1 MIESLT
7 EIFDTFHFLRPWWFL
22 GLLPVVAVIGFY
34 TWRKRNAGNWET
46 IINPELLPFLLQ
58 GSGGKHALSGPWL
71 VAFMISAWI
80 FCCLGLAG
88 PAWQQ
93 LPQPVHKQDSALVV
107 VLDLSPSMLAEDIS
121 PNRLVRARYKLIDIL
136 TRRTEG
142 VVGLIV
148 YGGDSH
154 TVSPLTED
162 SNTIMS
168 MVPVLEP
175 NLMPETGSNVEEGL
189 ASAIDLAV
197 SGGYQQADIL
207 LITDGIDKSA
217 LSNIAP
223 IISGEG
229 NIVYGGDSH
238 TVSPLTEDSNTI
250 MSMVP
255 VLEPNLMPETGS
267 NVEEGLASAIDL
279 AVSGGYQQADILL
292 ITDGIDKSA
301 LSNIAPIISGQGNYR
316 LSILGVG
323 TTDGAPIPSF
333 AGGFIKKAGNV
344 IVAKLNVG
352 TLRKIAANNGGSY
365 QTLSADDRDIDNL
378 LAGMDSLLTNST
390 RETDRSFDLWDDQ
403 GYWLVLLLLPVLLLS
418 FRKGSV
424 VVILIAPLLFTA
436 QPVEALEWQDLW
448 QTPDQQASEAM
459 KAEDFEAA
467 KDLFEDSRWRGSAA
481 FKAGDF
487 DQAIADFS
495 QDDSAIGDYNHGNA
509 LAKAGDLE
517 GAIEAYNNAL
527 SKEPKMEDARFNL
540 DLVEQLKDQQDQD
553 QQNQEQQDQ
562 DQQSQEQQD
571 QDQQSQEQKIKT
583 SRARNN
589 KIRTNR
595 AKNSKIRTS
604 RVKNKKIRT
613 KNNKIRINKT
623 NLMKILPSLSKISL
637 RTKMKP
643 QQRKNKKKRFLLK
656 S

>member
-142 VVGLIV
+142 VIGL
-148 YGGDSH
+148 
-154 TVSPLTED
+154 
-162 SNTIMS
+162 
-168 MVPVLEP
+168 
-175 NLMPETGSNVEEGL
+175 
-189 ASAIDLAV
+189 
-197 SGGYQQADIL
+197 
-207 LITDGIDKSA
+207 
-217 LSNIAP
+217 
-223 IISGEG
+223 
-229 NIVYGGDSH
+229 IVYGGDSH

-562 DQQSQEQQD
+562 DQQNQQQDQDQQSQEQEDQDQQSQEQQDQGQQSQEQQD
-571 QDQQSQEQKIKT
+571 QDQQSQEQKDQDQEQQNQDQQNESNEDPAQPEQDKPEDKNEAATEEEQKEEVSVEELSDEEKQEQEAIE
-583 SRARNN
+583 RILRR
-589 KIRTNR
+589 IPDDPGGLLR
-595 AKNSKIRTS
+595 AKFRHQARQRSQNR
-604 RVKNKKIRT
+604 RPP
-613 KNNKIRINKT
+613 T
-623 NLMKILPSLSKISL
+623 NEE
-637 RTKMKP
+637 RW
-643 QQRKNKKKRFLLK
+643 
-656 S
+656 

>member
-162 SNTIMS
+162 SNTIVS

-175 NLMPETGSNVEEGL
+175 NLLPETGSNVEEGL
-189 ASAIDLAV
+189 ASAIDLAMN
-197 SGGYQQADIL
+197 GGYQQADIL
-207 LITDGIDKSA
+207 LVTDGIDKSA

-223 IISGEG
+223 IISGE
-229 NIVYGGDSH
+229 
-238 TVSPLTEDSNTI
+238 
-250 MSMVP
+250 
-255 VLEPNLMPETGS
+255 
-267 NVEEGLASAIDL
+267 
-279 AVSGGYQQADILL
+279 
-292 ITDGIDKSA
+292 
-301 LSNIAPIISGQGNYR
+301 GNYR

-424 VVILIAPLLFTA
+424 VVILIAPLLFTN

-459 KAEDFEAA
+459 KAENYEAA

-571 QDQQSQEQKIKT
+571 QEQQSQEQQDQDQQSQEQQDQDQQSQEQKDQDQEQQNQDQQNESNEDPAQPEQDKPEDKNEAATEEEQKEEVSVEELSDEEKQEQEAIE
-583 SRARNN
+583 RILRR
-589 KIRTNR
+589 IPDDPGGLLR
-595 AKNSKIRTS
+595 AKFRHQARQRSQNR
-604 RVKNKKIRT
+604 RPP
-613 KNNKIRINKT
+613 T
-623 NLMKILPSLSKISL
+623 NEE
-637 RTKMKP
+637 RW
-643 QQRKNKKKRFLLK
+643 
-656 S
+656 

>member
-223 IISGEG
+223 IISG
-229 NIVYGGDSH
+229 
-238 TVSPLTEDSNTI
+238 
-250 MSMVP
+250 
-255 VLEPNLMPETGS
+255 
-267 NVEEGLASAIDL
+267 
-279 AVSGGYQQADILL
+279 
-292 ITDGIDKSA
+292 
-301 LSNIAPIISGQGNYR
+301 QGNYR

-448 QTPDQQASEAM
+448 QTPDQQASQAM

-509 LAKAGDLE
+509 LAKTGDLE
-517 GAIEAYNNAL
+517 GAVEAYNSAL

-553 QQNQEQQDQ
+553 QQNQEQQATQDQDQQSQEQQDQDQQSQEQEDQDQQSQEQQDQ

-571 QDQQSQEQKIKT
+571 QDQQSQEQKDQDQEQQNQDQQNESNEDPAQPEQDKPEDKNEAATEEEQKEEVSVEELSDEEKQEQEAIE
-583 SRARNN
+583 RILRR
-589 KIRTNR
+589 IPDDPGGLLR
-595 AKNSKIRTS
+595 AKFRHQARQRSQNR
-604 RVKNKKIRT
+604 RPP
-613 KNNKIRINKT
+613 T
-623 NLMKILPSLSKISL
+623 NEE
-637 RTKMKP
+637 RW
-643 QQRKNKKKRFLLK
+643 
-656 S
+656 

>member
-1 MIESLT
+1 MIENLT
-7 EIFDTFHFLRPWWFL
+7 EIFDNFHFLRPWWFL
-22 GLLPVVAVIGFY
+22 GLIPVVAVIGFY
-34 TWRKRNAGNWET
+34 TWRKRNAGNWEA

-58 GSGGKHALSGPWL
+58 GSGGKRALNGPWL

-80 FCCLGLAG
+80 FCCLSLAG

-162 SNTIMS
+162 SNTIVS

-175 NLMPETGSNVEEGL
+175 NLLPEAGSNVEEGL
-189 ASAIDLAV
+189 ASAIDLAMN
-197 SGGYQQADIL
+197 GGYQQADIL

-229 NIVYGGDSH
+229 NF
-238 TVSPLTEDSNTI
+238 
-250 MSMVP
+250 
-255 VLEPNLMPETGS
+255 
-267 NVEEGLASAIDL
+267 
-279 AVSGGYQQADILL
+279 
-292 ITDGIDKSA
+292 
-301 LSNIAPIISGQGNYR
+301 R

-323 TTDGAPIPSF
+323 TTDGAPIPSG

-390 RETDRSFDLWDDQ
+390 RETGRSFDLWDDQ

-418 FRKGSV
+418 FRKGTV

-436 QPVEALEWQDLW
+436 QPVKALEWQDLW

-459 KAEDFEAA
+459 TAENYEAA
-467 KDLFEDSRWRGSAA
+467 KGLFQDSRWRGSAA

-495 QDDSAIGDYNHGNA
+495 QDESATGDYNHGNA
-509 LAKAGDLE
+509 LAKSGDLQ
-517 GAIEAYNNAL
+517 GAIKAYNNAL

-553 QQNQEQQDQ
+553 QQEQEQQDQGQQDQEQQDQ
-562 DQQSQEQQD
+562 DQQNESDEDPAQTEQDKPEDKNEAATEEEQKEEVSVEELSDEEKQEQEAIERILRRIPD
-571 QDQQSQEQKIKT
+571 DPGGLL
-583 SRARNN
+583 
-589 KIRTNR
+589 R
-595 AKNSKIRTS
+595 AKFRHQARQRSQNR
-604 RVKNKKIRT
+604 RPP
-613 KNNKIRINKT
+613 T
-623 NLMKILPSLSKISL
+623 NEE
-637 RTKMKP
+637 RW
-643 QQRKNKKKRFLLK
+643 
-656 S
+656 

>member
-162 SNTIMS
+162 SNTIVS

-175 NLMPETGSNVEEGL
+175 NLLPETGSNVEEGL
-189 ASAIDLAV
+189 ASAIDLAMN
-197 SGGYQQADIL
+197 GGYQQADIL

-223 IISGEG
+223 IISGE
-229 NIVYGGDSH
+229 
-238 TVSPLTEDSNTI
+238 
-250 MSMVP
+250 
-255 VLEPNLMPETGS
+255 
-267 NVEEGLASAIDL
+267 
-279 AVSGGYQQADILL
+279 
-292 ITDGIDKSA
+292 
-301 LSNIAPIISGQGNYR
+301 GNYR

-459 KAEDFEAA
+459 KAEDYEAA

-571 QDQQSQEQKIKT
+571 QDQQSQDQQSQEQQDQDQQSQEQQDQDQQSQEQKDQGQEQQNQDQQNESNEDPAQPEQDKPEDKNEAATEEEQKEEVSVEELSDEEKQEQEAIE
-583 SRARNN
+583 RILRR
-589 KIRTNR
+589 IPDDPGGLLR
-595 AKNSKIRTS
+595 AKFRHQARQRSQNR
-604 RVKNKKIRT
+604 RPP
-613 KNNKIRINKT
+613 T
-623 NLMKILPSLSKISL
+623 NEE
-637 RTKMKP
+637 RW
-643 QQRKNKKKRFLLK
+643 
-656 S
+656 

>member
-142 VVGLIV
+142 VIGLIV

-223 IISGEG
+223 IISGE
-229 NIVYGGDSH
+229 
-238 TVSPLTEDSNTI
+238 
-250 MSMVP
+250 
-255 VLEPNLMPETGS
+255 
-267 NVEEGLASAIDL
+267 
-279 AVSGGYQQADILL
+279 
-292 ITDGIDKSA
+292 
-301 LSNIAPIISGQGNYR
+301 GNYR

-448 QTPDQQASEAM
+448 QTPDQQASQAM

-562 DQQSQEQQD
+562 DQQNQQQDQDQQSQEQQDQDQQSEEQQDQDQQSQEQQD
-571 QDQQSQEQKIKT
+571 QDQQSQEQKDQDQEQQNQDQQNESNEDPAQPEQDKPEDKNEAATEEEQKEEVSVEELSDEEKQEQEAIE
-583 SRARNN
+583 RILRR
-589 KIRTNR
+589 IPDDPGGLLR
-595 AKNSKIRTS
+595 AKFRHQARQRSQNR
-604 RVKNKKIRT
+604 RPP
-613 KNNKIRINKT
+613 T
-623 NLMKILPSLSKISL
+623 NEE
-637 RTKMKP
+637 RW
-643 QQRKNKKKRFLLK
+643 
-656 S
+656 

>member
-1 MIESLT
+1 MIENLT
-7 EIFDTFHFLRPWWFL
+7 EIFDNFHFLRPWWFL
-22 GLLPVVAVIGFY
+22 GFIPVVAVIGFY
-34 TWRKRNAGNWET
+34 TWRKRNAGNWEA

-58 GSGGKHALSGPWL
+58 GSGGKRALNGPWL
-71 VAFMISAWI
+71 MAFMISAWI
-80 FCCLGLAG
+80 FCCLSLAG

-162 SNTIMS
+162 SNTIVS

-175 NLMPETGSNVEEGL
+175 NLLPETGSNVEEGL
-189 ASAIDLAV
+189 ASAIDLAMN
-197 SGGYQQADIL
+197 GGYQQADIL
-207 LITDGIDKSA
+207 LVTDGIDKSA

-229 NIVYGGDSH
+229 N
-238 TVSPLTEDSNTI
+238 
-250 MSMVP
+250 
-255 VLEPNLMPETGS
+255 
-267 NVEEGLASAIDL
+267 
-279 AVSGGYQQADILL
+279 
-292 ITDGIDKSA
+292 
-301 LSNIAPIISGQGNYR
+301 YR

-323 TTDGAPIPSF
+323 TTDGAPIPSV

-365 QTLSADDRDIDNL
+365 QTLSADDRDIDNV

-418 FRKGSV
+418 FRKGTV

-436 QPVEALEWQDLW
+436 QPVKALEWQDLW
-448 QTPDQQASEAM
+448 QTLDQQASEAM
-459 KAEDFEAA
+459 TAENYEAA
-467 KDLFEDSRWRGSAA
+467 KGLFQDSRWRGSAA

-495 QDDSAIGDYNHGNA
+495 QDESATGDYNHGNA
-509 LAKAGDLE
+509 LAKSGDLQ
-517 GAIEAYNNAL
+517 GAIKAYNNAL

-553 QQNQEQQDQ
+553 QQEQEQQDQGQQDQEQQDQ
-562 DQQSQEQQD
+562 DQQNQEQQDQGQQDQEQQDQGQQDQEQQDQGQQDQEQQD
-571 QDQQSQEQKIKT
+571 QDQQNESDEDPAQTEQNKPEDKNEASTEEEQKEEVSVEELSDEEKQEQEAIE
-583 SRARNN
+583 RILRR
-589 KIRTNR
+589 IPDDPGGLLR
-595 AKNSKIRTS
+595 AKFRHQARQRSQNR
-604 RVKNKKIRT
+604 RPP
-613 KNNKIRINKT
+613 T
-623 NLMKILPSLSKISL
+623 NEE
-637 RTKMKP
+637 RW
-643 QQRKNKKKRFLLK
+643 
-656 S
+656 

>member
-7 EIFDTFHFLRPWWFL
+7 KIIDTFHFLRPWWFL

-58 GSGGKHALSGPWL
+58 GSEGKHALSGPWL

-80 FCCLGLAG
+80 FCCLALAG

-162 SNTIMS
+162 SNTIVS

-175 NLMPETGSNVEEGL
+175 NLLPETGSNVEEGL
-189 ASAIDLAV
+189 ASAIDLAMN
-197 SGGYQQADIL
+197 GGYQQADIL

-229 NIVYGGDSH
+229 NF
-238 TVSPLTEDSNTI
+238 
-250 MSMVP
+250 
-255 VLEPNLMPETGS
+255 
-267 NVEEGLASAIDL
+267 
-279 AVSGGYQQADILL
+279 
-292 ITDGIDKSA
+292 
-301 LSNIAPIISGQGNYR
+301 R

-323 TTDGAPIPSF
+323 TTDGAPIPSV

-365 QTLSADDRDIDNL
+365 QTLSADDRDIDNV

-418 FRKGSV
+418 FRKGTV

-436 QPVEALEWQDLW
+436 QPVKALEWQDLW
-448 QTPDQQASEAM
+448 QTLDQQASEAM
-459 KAEDFEAA
+459 TAENYEAA
-467 KDLFEDSRWRGSAA
+467 KGLFQDSRWRGSAA

-495 QDDSAIGDYNHGNA
+495 QDESATGDYNHGNA
-509 LAKAGDLE
+509 LAKSGDLQ
-517 GAIEAYNNAL
+517 GAIKAYNNAL

-553 QQNQEQQDQ
+553 QQEQEQQDQGQQDQEQQDQ
-562 DQQSQEQQD
+562 DQQNQEQQDQGQQDQEQQDQGQQDQEQQDQGQQDQEQQD
-571 QDQQSQEQKIKT
+571 QDQQNESDEDPAQTEQDKPEDKNEAATEEEQKEEVSVEELSDEEKQEQEAIE
-583 SRARNN
+583 RILRR
-589 KIRTNR
+589 IPDDPGGLLR
-595 AKNSKIRTS
+595 AKFRHQARQRSQNR
-604 RVKNKKIRT
+604 RPP
-613 KNNKIRINKT
+613 T
-623 NLMKILPSLSKISL
+623 NEE
-637 RTKMKP
+637 RW
-643 QQRKNKKKRFLLK
+643 
-656 S
+656 

>member
-80 FCCLGLAG
+80 CCCLGLAG

-136 TRRTEG
+136 TRKTEG

-223 IISGEG
+223 IISGE
-229 NIVYGGDSH
+229 
-238 TVSPLTEDSNTI
+238 
-250 MSMVP
+250 
-255 VLEPNLMPETGS
+255 
-267 NVEEGLASAIDL
+267 
-279 AVSGGYQQADILL
+279 
-292 ITDGIDKSA
+292 
-301 LSNIAPIISGQGNYR
+301 GNYR

-459 KAEDFEAA
+459 KAENYEAA

-562 DQQSQEQQD
+562 DQQNQQQDQDQQSQEQQDQDQQSEEQQDQDQQSQEQQD
-571 QDQQSQEQKIKT
+571 QDQQSQEQKDQGQEQQNQDQQNESNEDPAQPEQDKPEDKNEAATEEEQKEEVSVEELSDEEKQEQEAIE
-583 SRARNN
+583 RILRR
-589 KIRTNR
+589 IPDDPGGLLR
-595 AKNSKIRTS
+595 AKFRHQARQRSQNR
-604 RVKNKKIRT
+604 RPP
-613 KNNKIRINKT
+613 T
-623 NLMKILPSLSKISL
+623 NEE
-637 RTKMKP
+637 RW
-643 QQRKNKKKRFLLK
+643 
-656 S
+656 

>member
-162 SNTIMS
+162 SNTIVS

-175 NLMPETGSNVEEGL
+175 NLLPETGSNVEEGL
-189 ASAIDLAV
+189 ASAIDLAMN
-197 SGGYQQADIL
+197 GGYQQADIL
-207 LITDGIDKSA
+207 LVTDGIDKSA

-223 IISGEG
+223 IISGE
-229 NIVYGGDSH
+229 
-238 TVSPLTEDSNTI
+238 
-250 MSMVP
+250 
-255 VLEPNLMPETGS
+255 
-267 NVEEGLASAIDL
+267 
-279 AVSGGYQQADILL
+279 
-292 ITDGIDKSA
+292 
-301 LSNIAPIISGQGNYR
+301 GNYR

-459 KAEDFEAA
+459 KAEDYEAA

-509 LAKAGDLE
+509 LAKAGDFE

-527 SKEPKMEDARFNL
+527 SKEPKMADARFNL

-571 QDQQSQEQKIKT
+571 QDQQSQEQQDQDQQSQDQQSQEQQDQDQQSQEQQDQDQQSQEQKDQGQEQQNQDQQNESNEDPDQPEQDKPED
-583 SRARNN
+583 
-589 KIRTNR
+589 TNEAATEEEQKEEVSVEELSDEEKQEQEAIERILRRIPDDPGGLLR
-595 AKNSKIRTS
+595 AKFRHQARQRSQNR
-604 RVKNKKIRT
+604 RPP
-613 KNNKIRINKT
+613 T
-623 NLMKILPSLSKISL
+623 NEE
-637 RTKMKP
+637 RW
-643 QQRKNKKKRFLLK
+643 
-656 S
+656 

>member
-162 SNTIMS
+162 SNTIVS

-175 NLMPETGSNVEEGL
+175 DLLPETGSNVEEGL
-189 ASAIDLAV
+189 ASAIDLAMN
-197 SGGYQQADIL
+197 GGYQQADIL

-223 IISGEG
+223 IISGE
-229 NIVYGGDSH
+229 
-238 TVSPLTEDSNTI
+238 
-250 MSMVP
+250 
-255 VLEPNLMPETGS
+255 
-267 NVEEGLASAIDL
+267 
-279 AVSGGYQQADILL
+279 
-292 ITDGIDKSA
+292 
-301 LSNIAPIISGQGNYR
+301 GNYR

-448 QTPDQQASEAM
+448 QTPDQQASEEM
-459 KAEDFEAA
+459 KAENYEAA

-495 QDDSAIGDYNHGNA
+495 QDDSAMGDYNHGNA

-540 DLVEQLKDQQDQD
+540 DLVEQLKDQKDQD

-571 QDQQSQEQKIKT
+571 QDQQSQEQQDQDQQSQEQQDQDQQIQEQKDQDQEQQNQDQQNESNEDPAQPEQDKPEDKNEAATEEEQKEEVSVEELSDEEKQEQEAIE
-583 SRARNN
+583 RILRR
-589 KIRTNR
+589 IPDDPGGLLR
-595 AKNSKIRTS
+595 AKFRHQARQRSQNR
-604 RVKNKKIRT
+604 RPP
-613 KNNKIRINKT
+613 T
-623 NLMKILPSLSKISL
+623 NEE
-637 RTKMKP
+637 RW
-643 QQRKNKKKRFLLK
+643 
-656 S
+656 

>member
-142 VVGLIV
+142 VIGLIV

-162 SNTIMS
+162 SNTIVS

-175 NLMPETGSNVEEGL
+175 NLLPETGSNVEEGL
-189 ASAIDLAV
+189 ASAIDLAMN
-197 SGGYQQADIL
+197 GGYQQADIL
-207 LITDGIDKSA
+207 LVTDGIDKSA

-223 IISGEG
+223 IISGE
-229 NIVYGGDSH
+229 
-238 TVSPLTEDSNTI
+238 
-250 MSMVP
+250 
-255 VLEPNLMPETGS
+255 
-267 NVEEGLASAIDL
+267 
-279 AVSGGYQQADILL
+279 
-292 ITDGIDKSA
+292 
-301 LSNIAPIISGQGNYR
+301 GNYR

-424 VVILIAPLLFTA
+424 VVILIAPLLFTN

-459 KAEDFEAA
+459 KAENYEAA

-571 QDQQSQEQKIKT
+571 QDQQSQEQQDQDQQSQEQQDQDQQSQEQKDQDQEQQNQDQQNESNEDPAQPEQDKPEDKNEAATEEEQKEEVSVEELSDEEKQEQEAIE
-583 SRARNN
+583 RILRR
-589 KIRTNR
+589 IPDDPGGLLR
-595 AKNSKIRTS
+595 AKFRHQARQRSQNR
-604 RVKNKKIRT
+604 RPP
-613 KNNKIRINKT
+613 T
-623 NLMKILPSLSKISL
+623 NEE
-637 RTKMKP
+637 RW
-643 QQRKNKKKRFLLK
+643 
-656 S
+656 

>member
-58 GSGGKHALSGPWL
+58 GPGGKHALSGPWL

-162 SNTIMS
+162 SNTIVS

-175 NLMPETGSNVEEGL
+175 NLLPETGSNVEEGL
-189 ASAIDLAV
+189 ASAIDLAMN
-197 SGGYQQADIL
+197 GGYQQADIL
-207 LITDGIDKSA
+207 LVTDGIDKSA

-223 IISGEG
+223 IISGE
-229 NIVYGGDSH
+229 
-238 TVSPLTEDSNTI
+238 
-250 MSMVP
+250 
-255 VLEPNLMPETGS
+255 
-267 NVEEGLASAIDL
+267 
-279 AVSGGYQQADILL
+279 
-292 ITDGIDKSA
+292 
-301 LSNIAPIISGQGNYR
+301 GNYR

-424 VVILIAPLLFTA
+424 VVILIAPLLFTT

-459 KAEDFEAA
+459 KAENYEAA

-553 QQNQEQQDQ
+553 QQNQEQQNQDQQSQEQQDQDQQSQEQQDQ

-571 QDQQSQEQKIKT
+571 QDQQSQEQKDQDQEQQNQDQQNESNEDPAQPEQDKPEDKNEAATEEEQKEEASVEELSDEEKQEQEAIE
-583 SRARNN
+583 RILRR
-589 KIRTNR
+589 IPDDPGGLLR
-595 AKNSKIRTS
+595 AKFRHQARQRSQNR
-604 RVKNKKIRT
+604 RPP
-613 KNNKIRINKT
+613 T
-623 NLMKILPSLSKISL
+623 NEE
-637 RTKMKP
+637 RW
-643 QQRKNKKKRFLLK
+643 
-656 S
+656 

>member
-1 MIESLT
+1 M
-7 EIFDTFHFLRPWWFL
+7 
-22 GLLPVVAVIGFY
+22 
-34 TWRKRNAGNWET
+34 
-46 IINPELLPFLLQ
+46 
-58 GSGGKHALSGPWL
+58 
-71 VAFMISAWI
+71 
-80 FCCLGLAG
+80 
-88 PAWQQ
+88 
-93 LPQPVHKQDSALVV
+93 HKQDSALVV

-136 TRRTEG
+136 TRRIEG

-168 MVPVLEP
+168 MVPELEP

-223 IISGEG
+223 IISGE
-229 NIVYGGDSH
+229 
-238 TVSPLTEDSNTI
+238 
-250 MSMVP
+250 
-255 VLEPNLMPETGS
+255 
-267 NVEEGLASAIDL
+267 
-279 AVSGGYQQADILL
+279 
-292 ITDGIDKSA
+292 
-301 LSNIAPIISGQGNYR
+301 GNYR

-378 LAGMDSLLTNST
+378 LAGMDSLLTNSS

-424 VVILIAPLLFTA
+424 VVVLIAPLLFTA

-448 QTPDQQASEAM
+448 QTPDQQASGAM
-459 KAEDFEAA
+459 KAENYEAA

-540 DLVEQLKDQQDQD
+540 DLVEQLKDQKDQD

-571 QDQQSQEQKIKT
+571 QDQQSQEQQDQDQQSQEQQDQDQQSQEKQDQDQQSQDQQNQDQQNESNEDPAQPEQDKPEQD
-583 SRARNN
+583 
-589 KIRTNR
+589 KPEDTNEAATEGEQKEEVSVEELSDEEKLEQEAIERILRRIPDDPGGLLR
-595 AKNSKIRTS
+595 AKFRHQARQRSQNR
-604 RVKNKKIRT
+604 RPP
-613 KNNKIRINKT
+613 T
-623 NLMKILPSLSKISL
+623 NEE
-637 RTKMKP
+637 RW
-643 QQRKNKKKRFLLK
+643 
-656 S
+656 

>member
-80 FCCLGLAG
+80 CCCLGLAG

-136 TRRTEG
+136 TRKTEG

-223 IISGEG
+223 IISGE
-229 NIVYGGDSH
+229 
-238 TVSPLTEDSNTI
+238 
-250 MSMVP
+250 
-255 VLEPNLMPETGS
+255 
-267 NVEEGLASAIDL
+267 
-279 AVSGGYQQADILL
+279 
-292 ITDGIDKSA
+292 
-301 LSNIAPIISGQGNYR
+301 GNYR

-459 KAEDFEAA
+459 KAENYEAA

-495 QDDSAIGDYNHGNA
+495 QDDSAMGDYNHGNA

-562 DQQSQEQQD
+562 DQQNQQQDQDQQSQEQQDQDQQSEEQQDQDQQSQEQQD
-571 QDQQSQEQKIKT
+571 QDQQSQEQKDQGQEQQNQDQQNESNEDPAQPEQDKPEDKNEAATEEEQKEEVSVEELSDEEKQEQEAIE
-583 SRARNN
+583 RILRR
-589 KIRTNR
+589 IPDDPGGLLR
-595 AKNSKIRTS
+595 AKFRHQARQRSQNR
-604 RVKNKKIRT
+604 RPP
-613 KNNKIRINKT
+613 T
-623 NLMKILPSLSKISL
+623 NEE
-637 RTKMKP
+637 RW
-643 QQRKNKKKRFLLK
+643 
-656 S
+656 

>member
-34 TWRKRNAGNWET
+34 TWRKHNAGNWET

-142 VVGLIV
+142 VIGLIV

-162 SNTIMS
+162 SNTIVS

-175 NLMPETGSNVEEGL
+175 NLLPETGSNVEEGL
-189 ASAIDLAV
+189 ASAIDLAMN
-197 SGGYQQADIL
+197 GGYQQADIL
-207 LITDGIDKSA
+207 LVTDGIDKSA

-223 IISGEG
+223 IISGE
-229 NIVYGGDSH
+229 
-238 TVSPLTEDSNTI
+238 
-250 MSMVP
+250 
-255 VLEPNLMPETGS
+255 
-267 NVEEGLASAIDL
+267 
-279 AVSGGYQQADILL
+279 
-292 ITDGIDKSA
+292 
-301 LSNIAPIISGQGNYR
+301 GNYR

-459 KAEDFEAA
+459 KAENYEAA

-495 QDDSAIGDYNHGNA
+495 QDDSAIGDYNHGNS

-562 DQQSQEQQD
+562 DQQSQEQQEQDQQSQEQQDQDQQSQEQQD
-571 QDQQSQEQKIKT
+571 QDQQSQEQKDQGQEQQ
-583 SRARNN
+583 NQDQQN
-589 KIRTNR
+589 KSNEDPAQPEQDKPEDKNEAATEEEQKEEVSVEELSDEEKQEQEAIERILRRIPDDPGGLLR
-595 AKNSKIRTS
+595 AKFRHQARQRSQNR
-604 RVKNKKIRT
+604 RPP
-613 KNNKIRINKT
+613 T
-623 NLMKILPSLSKISL
+623 NEE
-637 RTKMKP
+637 RW
-643 QQRKNKKKRFLLK
+643 
-656 S
+656 

>member
-142 VVGLIV
+142 VIGL
-148 YGGDSH
+148 
-154 TVSPLTED
+154 
-162 SNTIMS
+162 
-168 MVPVLEP
+168 
-175 NLMPETGSNVEEGL
+175 
-189 ASAIDLAV
+189 
-197 SGGYQQADIL
+197 
-207 LITDGIDKSA
+207 
-217 LSNIAP
+217 
-223 IISGEG
+223 
-229 NIVYGGDSH
+229 IVYGGDSH

-424 VVILIAPLLFTA
+424 VVILIAPLLFIA

-448 QTPDQQASEAM
+448 QTPDQQASEEM
-459 KAEDFEAA
+459 KAENYEAA

-495 QDDSAIGDYNHGNA
+495 QDDSAMGDYNHGNA

-562 DQQSQEQQD
+562 DQQNQQQDQDQQSQEQQDQDQQSQEQQDQGQQSQEQQD
-571 QDQQSQEQKIKT
+571 QDQQSQEQKDQDQEQQNQDQQNESNEDPAQPEQDKPEDKNEAATEEEQKEEVSVEELSDEEKQEQEAIE
-583 SRARNN
+583 RILRR
-589 KIRTNR
+589 IPDDPGGLLR
-595 AKNSKIRTS
+595 AKFRHQARQRSQNR
-604 RVKNKKIRT
+604 RPP
-613 KNNKIRINKT
+613 T
-623 NLMKILPSLSKISL
+623 NEE
-637 RTKMKP
+637 RW
-643 QQRKNKKKRFLLK
+643 
-656 S
+656 

>member
-162 SNTIMS
+162 SNTIVS

-175 NLMPETGSNVEEGL
+175 NLLPETGSNVEEGL
-189 ASAIDLAV
+189 ASAIDLAMN
-197 SGGYQQADIL
+197 GGYQQADIL

-229 NIVYGGDSH
+229 NF
-238 TVSPLTEDSNTI
+238 
-250 MSMVP
+250 
-255 VLEPNLMPETGS
+255 
-267 NVEEGLASAIDL
+267 
-279 AVSGGYQQADILL
+279 
-292 ITDGIDKSA
+292 
-301 LSNIAPIISGQGNYR
+301 R

-323 TTDGAPIPSF
+323 TTDGAPIPSV

-365 QTLSADDRDIDNL
+365 QTLSADDRDIDNV

-418 FRKGSV
+418 FRKGTV

-436 QPVEALEWQDLW
+436 QPVKALEWQDLW
-448 QTPDQQASEAM
+448 QTLDQQASEAM
-459 KAEDFEAA
+459 TAENYEAA
-467 KDLFEDSRWRGSAA
+467 KGLFQDSRWRGSAA

-495 QDDSAIGDYNHGNA
+495 QDESATGDYNHGNA
-509 LAKAGDLE
+509 LAKSGDLQ
-517 GAIEAYNNAL
+517 GAIKAYNNAL

-553 QQNQEQQDQ
+553 QQEQEQQDQGQQDQEQQDQ
-562 DQQSQEQQD
+562 DQQNQEQQDQGQQDQEQQDQGQQDQEQQD
-571 QDQQSQEQKIKT
+571 QDQQNESDEDHAQTEQDKPEDKNEAATEEEQKEEVSVEELSDEEKQEQEAIE
-583 SRARNN
+583 RILRR
-589 KIRTNR
+589 IPDDPGGLLR
-595 AKNSKIRTS
+595 AKFRHQARQRSQNR
-604 RVKNKKIRT
+604 RPP
-613 KNNKIRINKT
+613 T
-623 NLMKILPSLSKISL
+623 NEE
-637 RTKMKP
+637 RW
-643 QQRKNKKKRFLLK
+643 
-656 S
+656 

>member
-7 EIFDTFHFLRPWWFL
+7 EIIDTFHFLRPWWFL

-58 GSGGKHALSGPWL
+58 GSEGKHALSGPWL

-80 FCCLGLAG
+80 FCCLALAG

-162 SNTIMS
+162 SNTIVS

-175 NLMPETGSNVEEGL
+175 NLLPETGSNVEEGL
-189 ASAIDLAV
+189 ASAIDLAMN
-197 SGGYQQADIL
+197 GGYQQADIL

-229 NIVYGGDSH
+229 NF
-238 TVSPLTEDSNTI
+238 
-250 MSMVP
+250 
-255 VLEPNLMPETGS
+255 
-267 NVEEGLASAIDL
+267 
-279 AVSGGYQQADILL
+279 
-292 ITDGIDKSA
+292 
-301 LSNIAPIISGQGNYR
+301 R

-323 TTDGAPIPSF
+323 TTDGAPIPSV

-365 QTLSADDRDIDNL
+365 QTLSADDRDIDNV

-418 FRKGSV
+418 FRKGTV

-436 QPVEALEWQDLW
+436 QPVKALEWQDLW
-448 QTPDQQASEAM
+448 QTLDQQASEAM
-459 KAEDFEAA
+459 TAENYEAA
-467 KDLFEDSRWRGSAA
+467 KGLFQDSRWRGSAA

-495 QDDSAIGDYNHGNA
+495 QDESATGDYNHGNA
-509 LAKAGDLE
+509 LAKSGDLQ
-517 GAIEAYNNAL
+517 GAIKAYNNAL

-553 QQNQEQQDQ
+553 QQEQEQQDQGQQDQEQQDQ
-562 DQQSQEQQD
+562 DQQNQEQQDQGQQDQEQQDQGQQDQEQQDQSQQDQEQQD
-571 QDQQSQEQKIKT
+571 QDQQNESDEDPAQTEQDKPEDKNEAATEEEQKEEVSVEELSDEEKQEQEAIE
-583 SRARNN
+583 RILRR
-589 KIRTNR
+589 IPDDPGGLLR
-595 AKNSKIRTS
+595 AKFRHQARQRSQNR
-604 RVKNKKIRT
+604 RPP
-613 KNNKIRINKT
+613 T
-623 NLMKILPSLSKISL
+623 NEE
-637 RTKMKP
+637 RW
-643 QQRKNKKKRFLLK
+643 
-656 S
+656 

>member
-162 SNTIMS
+162 SNTIVS

-175 NLMPETGSNVEEGL
+175 NLLPETGSNVEEGL
-189 ASAIDLAV
+189 ASAIDLAMN
-197 SGGYQQADIL
+197 GGYQQADIL
-207 LITDGIDKSA
+207 LVTDGIDKSA

-223 IISGEG
+223 IISGE
-229 NIVYGGDSH
+229 
-238 TVSPLTEDSNTI
+238 
-250 MSMVP
+250 
-255 VLEPNLMPETGS
+255 
-267 NVEEGLASAIDL
+267 
-279 AVSGGYQQADILL
+279 
-292 ITDGIDKSA
+292 
-301 LSNIAPIISGQGNYR
+301 GNYR

-424 VVILIAPLLFTA
+424 VVILIAPLLFIA
-436 QPVEALEWQDLW
+436 QPVEAIEWQDLW

-459 KAEDFEAA
+459 KAENYEAA

-527 SKEPKMEDARFNL
+527 SKEPKMADARFNL

-571 QDQQSQEQKIKT
+571 QEQQSQEQQDQDQQSQEQQDQDQQSQEQKDQGQEQQNQDQQNESNEDPAQTEQDKPEDKNEAATEEEQKEEVSVEELSDEEKQEQEAIE
-583 SRARNN
+583 RILRR
-589 KIRTNR
+589 IPDDPGGLLR
-595 AKNSKIRTS
+595 AKFRHQARQRSQNR
-604 RVKNKKIRT
+604 RPP
-613 KNNKIRINKT
+613 T
-623 NLMKILPSLSKISL
+623 NEE
-637 RTKMKP
+637 RW
-643 QQRKNKKKRFLLK
+643 
-656 S
+656 

>member
-162 SNTIMS
+162 SNTIVS

-175 NLMPETGSNVEEGL
+175 NLLPETGSNVEEGL
-189 ASAIDLAV
+189 ASAIDLAMN
-197 SGGYQQADIL
+197 GGYQQADIL
-207 LITDGIDKSA
+207 LVTDGIDKSA

-223 IISGEG
+223 IISGE
-229 NIVYGGDSH
+229 
-238 TVSPLTEDSNTI
+238 
-250 MSMVP
+250 
-255 VLEPNLMPETGS
+255 
-267 NVEEGLASAIDL
+267 
-279 AVSGGYQQADILL
+279 
-292 ITDGIDKSA
+292 
-301 LSNIAPIISGQGNYR
+301 GNYR

-459 KAEDFEAA
+459 KAEDYEAA
-467 KDLFEDSRWRGSAA
+467 KNLFEDSRWRGSAA

-495 QDDSAIGDYNHGNA
+495 QDDSAMGDYNHGNA

-571 QDQQSQEQKIKT
+571 QDQQSQEQQDQDQQSQEQQDQDQQSQEQKDQGQEQQNQDQQNESNEDPAQPEQDKPEDKNEAATEEEQKEEVFVEELSDEEKQEQEAIE
-583 SRARNN
+583 RILRR
-589 KIRTNR
+589 IPDDPGGLLR
-595 AKNSKIRTS
+595 AKFRHQARQLSQNR
-604 RVKNKKIRT
+604 RPP
-613 KNNKIRINKT
+613 T
-623 NLMKILPSLSKISL
+623 NEE
-637 RTKMKP
+637 RW
-643 QQRKNKKKRFLLK
+643 
-656 S
+656 

>member
-88 PAWQQ
+88 PAWQK

-162 SNTIMS
+162 SNTIVS

-175 NLMPETGSNVEEGL
+175 NLLPETGSNVEEGL
-189 ASAIDLAV
+189 ASAIDLAMN
-197 SGGYQQADIL
+197 GGYQQADIL

-223 IISGEG
+223 IISGE
-229 NIVYGGDSH
+229 
-238 TVSPLTEDSNTI
+238 
-250 MSMVP
+250 
-255 VLEPNLMPETGS
+255 
-267 NVEEGLASAIDL
+267 
-279 AVSGGYQQADILL
+279 
-292 ITDGIDKSA
+292 
-301 LSNIAPIISGQGNYR
+301 GNYR

-424 VVILIAPLLFTA
+424 VVILIAPLLFIA

-459 KAEDFEAA
+459 KAEDYEAA

-571 QDQQSQEQKIKT
+571 QDQQSQEQQDQDQQSQEQQDQDQQSQEQKDQGQEQQNQDQEQQNQDQQNESNEDPAQPEQDKPEDKNEAATEEEQKEEVSVEELSDEEKQEQEAIE
-583 SRARNN
+583 RILRR
-589 KIRTNR
+589 IPDDPGGLLR
-595 AKNSKIRTS
+595 AKFRHQARQRSQNR
-604 RVKNKKIRT
+604 RPP
-613 KNNKIRINKT
+613 T
-623 NLMKILPSLSKISL
+623 NEE
-637 RTKMKP
+637 RW
-643 QQRKNKKKRFLLK
+643 
-656 S
+656 